1 MSKLEKSIEINA
13 PVTEAFAF
21 VVAEWEGDLSFW
33 QGGVYDWEP
42 RSAGPMGDGF
52 EVSYLARI
60 LGLGYRI
67 EMTVRDFQA
76 NRGWT
81 AVSRKGPETTGT
93 WQFEPLDGSTR
104 FTYRLEYTMPLP
116 LVGGLLDRLLVAPRW
131 ARIIDRSLEH
141 LKTLVERET
150 GR

>member
-1 MSKLEKSIEINA
+1 MAKLEKSIEIKA
-13 PVTEAFAF
+13 PVTEAFAL

-42 RSAGPMGDGF
+42 SERPMGDGF
-52 EVSYLARI
+52 VVSYLAKI

-67 EMTVRDFQA
+67 EMSVQDFQA

-93 WQFEPLDGSTR
+93 WRFEALDGSTR
-104 FTYRLEYTMPLP
+104 FTYRLEYSMPLP
-116 LVGGLLDRLLVAPRW
+116 LVGGLLDKLLLAPRW

-141 LKTLVERET
+141 LKILVERGT
-150 GR
+150 DR